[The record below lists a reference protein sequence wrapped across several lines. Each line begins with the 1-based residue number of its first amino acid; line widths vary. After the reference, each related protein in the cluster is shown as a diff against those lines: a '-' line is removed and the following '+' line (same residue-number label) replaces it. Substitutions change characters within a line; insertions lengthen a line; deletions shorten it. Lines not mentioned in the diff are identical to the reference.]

1 MLHLNVLPLPP
12 IEQSTVSGAPC
23 HLLWKPQTPVQS
35 LRPGAICIFWKA
47 FFVFAILQSVDALDQ
62 KNVYY
67 ELKQRDRYASTTIT
81 YYIIEKLFGI

>member
-1 MLHLNVLPLPP
+1 MC
-12 IEQSTVSGAPC
+12 E
-23 HLLWKPQTPVQS
+23 
-35 LRPGAICIFWKA
+35 ICIFWKA

>member
-1 MLHLNVLPLPP
+1 MC
-12 IEQSTVSGAPC
+12 E
-23 HLLWKPQTPVQS
+23 
-35 LRPGAICIFWKA
+35 ICIFRTA

-67 ELKQRDRYASTTIT
+67 EIKPRDRYASTTIT